1 MDGKDSLEMYVKGI
15 QLMEREI
22 QNISSSEATTDD
34 PSKELRMLLSS
45 AHCAVAELYM
55 TDLCD
60 NDEAEQECDRSVLK
74 AIEVDESNPEAWQ
87 TKARLHLVKKEFDV
101 ARGDMKRS
109 TDLWL
114 PKYTSVLENKASA
127 SDFDRVEVCPLL
139 YSTRIA
145 TSKVLIELEEWDAA
159 TQVLD
164 GLIEEDEDVVE
175 TWYLLGWLNKLRA
188 DFEIST
194 ANGSA
199 DDDSRATSDGYRG
212 NARYYLKK
220 ATQVHSK
227 TPTDDEQLMEHIK
240 ELLEELGPG
249 DDDEHEKDDNWEDYE
264 TSESEGENK
273 MES

>member
-1 MDGKDSLEMYVKGI
+1 MVGKDSLDLYTKGI
-15 QLMEREI
+15 ELMEKEI
-22 QNISSSEATTDD
+22 QSVSESGAA
-34 PSKELRMLLSS
+34 SENLVKELKRQLSS

-60 NDEAEQECDRSVLK
+60 NDEAEETCSGSVLK
-74 AIEVDESNPEAWQ
+74 AVEVDELNPEAWQ
-87 TKARLHLVKKEFDV
+87 TKARLHLIKNEFDE
-101 ARGDMKRS
+101 AKRNMKTS

-114 PKYTSVLENKASA
+114 PKYNSVLENKAS
-127 SDFDRVEVCPLL
+127 SSNFDPVEVCPLL
-139 YSTRIA
+139 YTTRVA
-145 TSKVLIELEEWDAA
+145 TAKVLIELEEWDTA

-188 DFEIST
+188 DFEISA
-194 ANGSA
+194 ANGSPEEDA
-199 DDDSRATSDGYRG
+199 RGTADGYKG
-212 NARYYLKK
+212 NARFYLKK

-227 TPTDDEQLMEHIK
+227 NPTDDDQLAEHIK

-249 DDDEHEKDDNWEDYE
+249 NDEGEDENDENWEDYE
-264 TSESEGENK
+264 TSDEEENG